1 MKTALIISLTIFV
14 GLAFFANIALA
25 LSFNLPAEQAG
36 GELPNT
42 NIGDVGGLFGIL
54 TKMLGWVYTIFFVI
68 AAFFI
73 LFAAFT
79 YLTAKGDPEKVK
91 GARDQIIYAVIAIVV
106 ALLAFSIDKI
116 VAAFLV

>member
-1 MKTALIISLTIFV
+1 MKTKVFALFLIIIIGGILFI
-14 GLAFFANIALA
+14 NIAAAIPGAPPTPTVEKQNIGQLFDILLGA
-25 LSFNLPAEQAG
+25 LS
-36 GELPNT
+36 
-42 NIGDVGGLFGIL
+42 
-54 TKMLGWVYTIFFVI
+54 WVYAIFFVI

-116 VAAFLV
+116 VAAFISGQN

>member
-1 MKTALIISLTIFV
+1 MKTKILS
-14 GLAFFANIALA
+14 AFLVIGIWGILFINIAAAIPSAPPTPTVEKESIGQLFDILLAA
-25 LSFNLPAEQAG
+25 LS
-36 GELPNT
+36 
-42 NIGDVGGLFGIL
+42 
-54 TKMLGWVYTIFFVI
+54 WVYAIFFVI

-106 ALLAFSIDKI
+106 ALLAFSIDRI
-116 VAAFLV
+116 VKAFLG

>member
-1 MKTALIISLTIFV
+1 MKLKVFNIFLIIVAVMIISASMASAINPPGTTY
-14 GLAFFANIALA
+14 
-25 LSFNLPAEQAG
+25 G
-36 GELPNT
+36 GEPDPST
-42 NIGDVGGLFGIL
+42 IGSIEGLFAIL
-54 TKMLGWVYTIFFVI
+54 MKELGWVYTIFFVI

-79 YLTAKGDPEKVK
+79 YLTAKGDAEKVK

-116 VAAFLV
+116 VASFIQ

>member
-1 MKTALIISLTIFV
+1 MKLKTFNIFLII
-14 GLAFFANIALA
+14 IAVMIISA
-25 LSFNLPAEQAG
+25 SMASAVAPTLPR
-36 GELPNT
+36 P
-42 NIGDVGGLFGIL
+42 GDVPPKSNITEVSQIYEKLNDV
-54 TKMLGWVYTIFFVI
+54 LGWVYTIFFVI

-116 VAAFLV
+116 VASFIQ